1 MSYSLLILAVCTS
14 MFALRVLGQLLVV
27 LRSPR
32 WLPANEHWYSGLMP
46 YRYLLPSQLALLAV
60 MVVITLDV
68 SRGRGLFAADLW
80 AGVAPYLA
88 VLSWIYFGA
97 MCRALHSD
105 DGPSPRFEV
114 VQKDDSHLVPHGP
127 GACALGLR
135 RLSLGMTARDEPPY
149 PPGIDAD
156 IVETSPPRH
165 SCGQRNTGQG
175 EWRSGPC
182 PCGRRIRT
190 RP

>member
-1 MSYSLLILAVCTS
+1 MLAAFEQQPEDPVRITRKADMSYSLLILAVCTG

-46 YRYLLPSQLALLAV
+46 YKYLLPSQLVLLAV

-80 AGVAPYLA
+80 AEAAPYLA

-97 MCRALHSD
+97 MVVRYILTMALRPDLRWVRKTIPIWFHM
-105 DGPSPRFEV
+105 V
-114 VQKDDSHLVPHGP
+114 LAV
-127 GACALGLR
+127 ALW
-135 RLSLGMTARDEPPY
+135 AF
-149 PPGIDAD
+149 AD
-156 IVETSPPRH
+156 YHWE
-165 SCGQRNTGQG
+165 
-175 EWRSGPC
+175 
-182 PCGRRIRT
+182 
-190 RP
+190 